1 METFGNK
8 IQQNSATTFYCKYC
22 DVNCS
27 TKYNYKMHK
36 LSRKHHVETQM
47 ETFGNKPQQNSANSA
62 IFPNYDCDRCEKKY
76 KTRGGLWKH
85 KKICLSN
92 SLQNS
97 SDSYANSPTTL
108 NKDDV
113 TPFEPNNII
122 LKLLEQNATLQNQ
135 IIELSKEKNNIIN
148 HFNQTNVHNRFNIE
162 IFLNEKCKDA
172 VNMMDFINSLQIE
185 ITDLENTGKLG
196 YVEGISKIF
205 VKALKKLDVYKRPV
219 HCSDLK
225 REILYVK
232 DFNKWEKEV
241 KENTKIKEVIAHI
254 TNKNIKQIPKWVEQ
268 NPNYKDINSV
278 ENDEYLKLI
287 NNSMTGIDYNETE
300 HNLNK
305 IISNVAKEVLLC
317 K

>member
-1 METFGNK
+1 
-8 IQQNSATTFYCKYC
+8 
-22 DVNCS
+22 
-27 TKYNYKMHK
+27 MHK

-62 IFPNYDCDRCEKKY
+62 IFTNYDCDRCEKKY

-85 KKICLSN
+85 KKNCLSH
-92 SLQNS
+92 S
-97 SDSYANSPTTL
+97 SDSYSNSPTIL

-254 TNKNIKQIPKWVEQ
+254 TNKNIKQIPKWVEK
-268 NPNYKDINSV
+268 NPNYKDINSI

-300 HNLNK
+300 NNLNK
-305 IISNVAKEVLLC
+305 IITNIAKEVLLC